1 MVVYLPHF
9 RIITSNVNLPIS
21 LWHIFSRCFRRG
33 GLTTKEIWLEC
44 LIRFMFPSS
53 SGLHR
58 SRRFEPIRRLKRDG
72 TRTTRPFRDF
82 PTTFNLFSLTY
93 KRNEGRRTRSH
104 DFLNFPL
111 SLVVM
116 VPFPYVFFLSE
127 SVKMCLISL
136 LLKHAAFE
144 STSRKKKKL
153 LRAGYVWGE
162 TCQKFA
168 RGNSILHGPRY
179 LPLFP
184 NDFLSILSSLEMSL
198 SLCIFQSYRNSY
210 STQDDV
216 LLLRDE
222 MHFLNA
228 M

>member
-1 MVVYLPHF
+1 
-9 RIITSNVNLPIS
+9 
-21 LWHIFSRCFRRG
+21 
-33 GLTTKEIWLEC
+33 
-44 LIRFMFPSS
+44 MFPSS

-72 TRTTRPFRDF
+72 TRTTLPFWDF
-82 PTTFNLFSLTY
+82 IPDNFQSSLSRTSEMKDAERVPMTFSIF
-93 KRNEGRRTRSH
+93 
-104 DFLNFPL
+104 L
-111 SLVVM
+111 SLSNAVM
-116 VPFPYVFFLSE
+116 VPFPYFFFLSE

-153 LRAGYVWGE
+153 LRAGYIWGE

-222 MHFLNA
+222 MHFLNVL
-228 M
+228 